1 MHLGFLPPFSPGH
14 LYPTLTLARE
24 LQRRGHGAVFF
35 VDPAMEAEVADIGV
49 EVCALSKELLP
60 AGRTSQWHRDLAGLT
75 GTEATCF
82 TMRMLAEF
90 SRDIIADGE
99 RILLESHVDALVLD
113 ALWHNLDI
121 VATHLGIPYVHI
133 NCALHGDMTGV
144 TPFFS
149 YDWPYESGPRAFDR
163 NVHGLRQLDLCFAPM
178 RDCLQDYAEKVHLP
192 IDLRSPDALHSKLA
206 QITQTPRD
214 FDFPGDHWP
223 AHFHYTGP
231 WHDPA
236 SRPAIDFPWERLTG
250 EPLIYASMGTLM
262 NGSPSVFQTLIAAAE
277 APGRQLVVSTGTSL
291 SPADLVPTSD
301 STILVSKAPQL
312 ELLDRAS
319 LCITHAGLN
328 TVLESLSRGVPMVCV
343 PVALDQPGVAARV
356 ARTETGVFLPVGD
369 LTRERLRAA
378 IDAVM
383 GTSLYRVNAG
393 RFKTLI
399 GQADGTALAAGIIE
413 QALSGHLD
421 RRSSTQDF
429 SMNALPGRSRYSQ
442 EAFC

>member
-1 MHLGFLPPFSPGH
+1 MRLGFLPPFSPGH
-14 LYPTLTLARE
+14 LYPTLTLAKE
-24 LQRRGHGAVFF
+24 LQRRGHGVVFF
-35 VDPAMEAEVADIGV
+35 VDPAMEAEVADMGV
-49 EVCALSKELLP
+49 EVYALSTERLP
-60 AGRTSQWHRDLAGLT
+60 AGRTIQRHRSLAGLT

-99 RILLESHVDALVLD
+99 RILLESRVDALVLD

-121 VATHLGIPYVHI
+121 VAIHLGIPYVHI

-149 YDWPYESGPRAFDR
+149 YDWPYESGPCAFDR
-163 NVHGLRQLDLCFAPM
+163 NIQGLRQLDLCFAPM
-178 RDCLQDYAEKVHLP
+178 LDCLQDYAEKVHLP
-192 IDLRSPDALHSKLA
+192 IDLHSPYALHSRLA
-206 QITQTPRD
+206 QVTQTPRE

-236 SRPAIDFPWERLTG
+236 SRPALDFPWERLTG

-262 NGSPSVFQTLIAAAE
+262 NGSPSVFQTLIDAAE
-277 APGRQLVVSTGTSL
+277 EPGRQLVVSIGGSL
-291 SPADLVPTSD
+291 DPADFAPTAE
-301 STILVSKAPQL
+301 STILVNKAPQL

-328 TVLESLSRGVPMVCV
+328 TVLESLSHGVPMVCI

-356 ARTETGVFLPVGD
+356 ARTETGVFLPIGE
-369 LTRERLRAA
+369 LTQERLRTA
-378 IDAVM
+378 IDA
-383 GTSLYRVNAG
+383 TLEIPAYRINAK
-393 RFKTLI
+393 RFKFVI
-399 GQADGTALAAGIIE
+399 GQTEGAVLAAGIIE
-413 QALSGHLD
+413 QALSGHVD
-421 RRSSTQDF
+421 RRDTAQLF

-442 EAFC
+442 EALC